1 MSSVI
6 YNPLEEYE
14 KTLKDFHIKKANE
27 FFDDIV
33 RRSNVNIEENRKT
46 VEQYNTYKEQG
57 ESLGVIEPMNQYR
70 QAILEKLLSDQ
81 KIDEK
86 LATDEDLRNKI
97 ETIKKKISPSQF
109 DFYVYNLWLP
119 MQKLCG

>member
-70 QAILEKLLSDQ
+70 QAILEKLLSDY

-86 LATDEDLRNKI
+86 LANDLVTLFGSDFTKYYRSI
-97 ETIKKKISPSQF
+97 ETYGGAK
-109 DFYVYNLWLP
+109 
-119 MQKLCG
+119 